1 MMEHLSEKDPVLKI
15 IKEGTHEEQII
26 DKNEFLT
33 LQRNDSLMKE
43 EQTQIERISL
53 PGIEKKKPLNDN
65 IALMLYNRYLMFLR
79 ELDSYKNKIVYFL
92 DDPKGEEGEQ
102 KLVELNLDLDSRIKA
117 LGFKIG
123 EIEGKLETLE

>member
-1 MMEHLSEKDPVLKI
+1 MEHLSEKDPVLKI
-15 IKEGTHEEQII
+15 IKEGTHEEQIV

-43 EQTQIERISL
+43 EQNQIERISL
-53 PGIEKKKPLNDN
+53 PAIEKKKPLNDN

-92 DDPKGEEGEQ
+92 DDPKGEKGEQ

-123 EIEGKLETLE
+123 EIEGKLEH

>member
-1 MMEHLSEKDPVLKI
+1 MEHLSEKDPVLKI

-92 DDPKGEEGEQ
+92 DDPKGEKGEQ
-102 KLVELNLDLDSRIKA
+102 KLLELNLDLDSRIKA

-123 EIEGKLETLE
+123 EIEDKLEH

>member
-1 MMEHLSEKDPVLKI
+1 
-15 IKEGTHEEQII
+15 
-26 DKNEFLT
+26 
-33 LQRNDSLMKE
+33 MKE

-92 DDPKGEEGEQ
+92 DDPKGEKGEQ
-102 KLVELNLDLDSRIKA
+102 KLLELNLDLDSRIKA

-123 EIEGKLETLE
+123 EIEDKLEH